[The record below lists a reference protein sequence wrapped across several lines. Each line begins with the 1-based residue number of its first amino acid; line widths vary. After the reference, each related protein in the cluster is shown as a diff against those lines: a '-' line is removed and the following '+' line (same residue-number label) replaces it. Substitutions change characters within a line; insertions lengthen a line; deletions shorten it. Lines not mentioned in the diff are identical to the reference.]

1 VVGQQA
7 KSGKVILPNNKE
19 PGAAMPTNHLYHTW
33 IQRIREQR
41 PHQRITQVR
50 NFALLLYGI
59 YMSKSV
65 TLSKVASKIP
75 GKAKLLSTF
84 RRLERFLDNP
94 AIQVREW
101 YEPIAKEWLGRQL
114 AVIGEIHLIVDGTK
128 VGFGHQLLMVALAYR
143 KRAIPIAWTWVK
155 HVRGH
160 STGVTQI
167 ALLAYVKSL
176 LPGGATVFI
185 VGDTEFGPVK
195 VLKQLQKWHWFY
207 VLRQKSD
214 TGVWSAIDQQWQ
226 PFGSFIRK
234 AGQSIW
240 LGAREFSQTHIYT
253 VNLLAHWKK
262 GEKEPWLLAT
272 NLPDL
277 QTALRFYKRRMWI
290 EEMFGD
296 LKEHGFDLES
306 TMLHSF
312 VRLSRLTLAVA
323 FLYVWLVSSGAKTI
337 HAGLRHLIDRKDR
350 RDLSIFQIGL
360 RFIERCLVNDLSFHL
375 PLCAYL

>member
-1 VVGQQA
+1 
-7 KSGKVILPNNKE
+7 
-19 PGAAMPTNHLYHTW
+19 MPTNHLYHTW
-33 IQRIREQR
+33 IQRIRELR
-41 PHQRITQVR
+41 PNQRITQIR
-50 NFALLLYGI
+50 NFAILLYGI
-59 YMSKSV
+59 YASKSV
-65 TLSKVASKIP
+65 TLSKIAVKIP

-84 RRLERFLDNP
+84 RRLERFLANP
-94 AIQVREW
+94 AIRVREW
-101 YEPIAKEWLGRQL
+101 YEPIAREWLTRQ
-114 AVIGEIHLIVDGTK
+114 ATAIGEIRLIVDGTK

-160 STGVTQI
+160 STGTTQI

-176 LPGGATVFI
+176 LPSNATIFL

-214 TGVWSAIDQQWQ
+214 TSVWSAMDKSWN

-240 LGAREFSQTHIYT
+240 LGQRAFTKSHIYT
-253 VNLLAHWKK
+253 VNLLAHWQT
-262 GEKEPWLLAT
+262 GEREPWLLAT

-277 QTALRFYKRRMWI
+277 HTALHFYKRRMWI

-296 LKEHGFDLES
+296 LKKHGFDLES
-306 TMLHSF
+306 TMLQHF
-312 VRLSRLTLAVA
+312 IRLSRLTLAVA
-323 FLYVWLVSSGAKTI
+323 FLYVWMVSSGTNTI
-337 HAGLRHLIDRKDR
+337 HAGLRHLVDRRER

-360 RFIERCLVNDLSFHL
+360 RFIERRLVNHLSIQL
-375 PLCAYL
+375 SLCVYR

>member
-1 VVGQQA
+1 
-7 KSGKVILPNNKE
+7 
-19 PGAAMPTNHLYHTW
+19 MPTNHLYHTW

-41 PHQRITQVR
+41 PDQRITQVR

-59 YMSKSV
+59 YMSRSV

-84 RRLERFLDNP
+84 RRLERFLNNP
-94 AIQVREW
+94 AIRVREW
-101 YEPIAKEWLGRQL
+101 YEPIAKEWLARQW
-114 AVIGEIHLIVDGTK
+114 AVIGEVHLIVDGTK

-160 STGVTQI
+160 SSGSTQL
-167 ALLAYVKSL
+167 ALLAYVKNL
-176 LPGGATVFI
+176 LPSGATVFI

-195 VLKQLQKWHWFY
+195 VLKQLQNWHWFY

-214 TGVWSAIDQQWQ
+214 TSVWSVIDQQWQ
-226 PFGSFIRK
+226 PFGSYIQK
-234 AGQSIW
+234 AGQTIW
-240 LGAREFSQTHIYT
+240 LGTREFSQTHIYS
-253 VNLLAHWKK
+253 VNLLAYWKN

-272 NLPDL
+272 NLPGL
-277 QTALRFYKRRMWI
+277 PMALRFYKRRMWV

-296 LKEHGFDLES
+296 LKGHGFDLES

-323 FLYVWLVSSGAKTI
+323 FLYVWMVSSGVKII
-337 HAGLRHLIDRKDR
+337 HAGLRHLVDRKDR

-360 RFIERCLVNDLSFHL
+360 RFIERCIINNLPFQL
-375 PLCAYL
+375 PLCSYL

>member
-1 VVGQQA
+1 MP
-7 KSGKVILPNNKE
+7 INKL
-19 PGAAMPTNHLYHTW
+19 HDTW
-33 IQRIREQR
+33 IQRIRELR
-41 PHQRITQVR
+41 PQQRITQVR

-59 YMSKSV
+59 YASKSV

-101 YEPIAKEWLGRQL
+101 YEPIAKEWLARQ
-114 AVIGEIHLIVDGTK
+114 AVVTGEIHLIVDGTK
-128 VGFGHQLLMVALAYR
+128 VGFGHQLLMISLAYR

-160 STGVTQI
+160 STGSTQI
-167 ALLAYVKSL
+167 ALLAYTKTLIPV
-176 LPGGATVFI
+176 GAAVFI

-195 VLKQLQKWHWFY
+195 VLKQLQNWQWFY

-214 TGVWSAIDQQWQ
+214 TGIWSATEQQWK
-226 PFGSFIRK
+226 PFGSFIQK

-240 LGAREFSQTHIYT
+240 LGSSEFSQAHIYT
-253 VNLLAHWKK
+253 VNLLAHWKT

-296 LKEHGFDLES
+296 LKDHGFDLES

-312 VRLSRLTLAVA
+312 IRLSRLTLAVA
-323 FLYVWLVSSGAKTI
+323 FLYVWLVSSGTKTI
-337 HAGLRHLIDRKDR
+337 HNGLRHLVDRKDR

-360 RFIERCLVNDLSFHL
+360 RFIERCLVNDFSLQL
-375 PLCAYL
+375 PLCTYL